1 MVILDSKFTIDLH
14 INFSLTLKLKHM
26 KSKLLLV
33 VFVLFSM
40 GVFSQMRIVALHN
53 PVNGVQYFAESQTD
67 FQPFLN
73 AYAAAVDG
81 DTIYV
86 SGGDFNI
93 PPLFDKKLTIYGAGH
108 YPSATTETQRTQFN
122 SSITFG
128 DNADASH
135 IEGIYISGA
144 VYFNDVPTHDIVI
157 KRCNIESSVI
167 ANGVSGN
174 FGNNC
179 VFTENIIK
187 GNLDLLN
194 LRSCLFQ
201 SNMIFG
207 TTNNATNDIF
217 INNDFMAYNINY
229 WNDGWT
235 IYYANGCVFNNNI
248 FCRNNE
254 RLCNNGTNIWNN
266 NIFHISPTLGLN
278 PIVTNS
284 IIMDPTLVFISYSAN
299 TNFSYTQDY
308 HLTATALTHLGTDGS
323 QRGIYGGTA
332 SFKEESIPVNPHIS
346 SAVISPES
354 TAGQI
359 NVNIQVQ
366 AQSR

>member
-1 MVILDSKFTIDLH
+1 
-14 INFSLTLKLKHM
+14 M

-86 SGGDFNI
+86 SGGNHNV
-93 PPLFDKKLTIYGAGH
+93 PPLFDKSLTIYGAGH

-128 DNADASH
+128 DNADGFH
-135 IEGIYISGA
+135 LEGIYVNGA
-144 VYFNDVPTHDIVI
+144 IYFNDVPTLDIVI
-157 KRCNIESSVI
+157 KRCNIESSVYSS
-167 ANGVSGN
+167 GTSGN
-174 FGNNC
+174 YGTNC
-179 VFTENIIK
+179 VFNENIIK
-187 GNLDLLN
+187 GSLDLNN
-194 LRSCLFQ
+194 LRSCQFV

-207 TTNNATNDIF
+207 TISNATNHIF
-217 INNDFMAYNINY
+217 LNNNFMAYQLGG
-229 WNDGWT
+229 WDDGWT

-248 FCRNNE
+248 FVRSRDYVCQ
-254 RLCNNGTNIWNN
+254 NGTNVWNN
-266 NIFHISPTLGLN
+266 NIFHINPTLGLN

-284 IIMDPTLVFISYSAN
+284 IIMDPTLVFLSYTAN

-332 SFKEESIPVNPHIS
+332 SFKDEAIPVNPHIS

>member
-1 MVILDSKFTIDLH
+1 
-14 INFSLTLKLKHM
+14 M

-86 SGGDFNI
+86 SGGNHNV
-93 PPLFDKKLTIYGAGH
+93 PPLFDKRLTIYGAGH

-122 SSITFG
+122 TDITFG
-128 DNADASH
+128 DNADGSH
-135 IEGIYISGA
+135 LEGIYINGA
-144 VYFNDVPTHDIVI
+144 IYFNNVPTHDIVI
-157 KRCNIESSVI
+157 KRCNIESSII
-167 ANGVSGN
+167 ANGTSGN

-217 INNDFMAYNINY
+217 INNNFMAYNINY

>member
-1 MVILDSKFTIDLH
+1 
-14 INFSLTLKLKHM
+14 M

-33 VFVLFSM
+33 VFVLIST
-40 GVFSQMRIVALHN
+40 GVFSQMRIVALHS
-53 PVNGVQYFAESQTD
+53 PINGVQYFAESQTD

-73 AYAAAVDG
+73 AYTAAVDG

-128 DNADASH
+128 DNADTSH

-144 VYFNDVPTHDIVI
+144 IYFNDVPTQDIVI

-167 ANGVSGN
+167 ANGTSGN

-207 TTNNATNDIF
+207 TTNNATNDMF
-217 INNDFMAYNINY
+217 INNNFMAYNLNY

-248 FCRNNE
+248 FARS
-254 RLCNNGTNIWNN
+254 RDFVCNNGTNVWNN
-266 NIFHISPTLGLN
+266 NIFHLTPTLGLN
-278 PIVTNS
+278 PIVSNS
-284 IIMDPTLVFISYSAN
+284 IIMDPALVFINYSVN
-299 TNFSYTQDY
+299 SNFSYTQDY

-323 QRGIYGGTA
+323 QRGVYGGTA
-332 SFKEESIPVNPHIS
+332 AYKEEAIPVNPHIS